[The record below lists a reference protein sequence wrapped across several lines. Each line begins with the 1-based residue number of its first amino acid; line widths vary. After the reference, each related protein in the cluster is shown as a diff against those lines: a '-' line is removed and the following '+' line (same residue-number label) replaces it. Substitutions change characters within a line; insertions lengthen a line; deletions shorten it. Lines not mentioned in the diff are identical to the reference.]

1 MQTVKMSEIIDA
13 LGRFMQYLLAGW
25 KRGVLLMVLG
35 IVLALGYY
43 WLQPIKYEGKVT
55 FILEEKSGA
64 MGGGL
69 SGLASQ
75 FGIDLGGLTGGAGM
89 FSGDNIL
96 DILVSRSI
104 VEKVLLSKI
113 DSTAGAQSPTLADMF
128 LQISGMKQKLE
139 KKGGSLA
146 TLSYNNLSFNSSH
159 SLQQDSVLFEMY
171 EKLSKKHVFV
181 DRLNKKGSIIKIITT
196 SSDPVFSKIF
206 SERLLDET
214 RKLYVEV
221 KTGIS
226 SASVAR
232 LEKRADSLLRILNAK
247 SYQSASMQVLD
258 ANAAFKTAT
267 VPAETSQRDRMVAY
281 AIYTE
286 VMKNLEASK
295 MAVANQTPVVQ
306 LLDVS
311 KYPLMDQR
319 KSLSLLLVFGAIGG
333 LFLFFVL
340 GFFQFPGRSEVVG
353 DRL

>member
-1 MQTVKMSEIIDA
+1 MQPVKMSEILDA
-13 LGRFMQYLLAGW
+13 LGRFLGYLVAGW

-35 IVLALGYY
+35 AVLAGAYY
-43 WLQPIKYEGKVT
+43 WLQPVKYNGEVT
-55 FILEEKSGA
+55 FILEEKSA
-64 MGGGL
+64 SMSGGL

-75 FGIDLGGLTGGAGM
+75 FGIDLGGLSGGAGM

-104 VEKVLLSKI
+104 IEKVLLSKA
-113 DSTAGAQSPTLADMF
+113 DSAAGHQSPTLADLF
-128 LQISGMKQKLE
+128 LGISGLKKKLD

-146 TLSYNNLSFNSSH
+146 ALSYQNLSINTPH
-159 SLQQDSVLFEMY
+159 SLQQDSVLFLMY
-171 EKLSKKHVFV
+171 EKLIKKHVMV
-181 DRLNKKGSIIKIITT
+181 DRLNKKGSIIRISTT
-196 SSDPVFSKIF
+196 SSNPLFSKIF
-206 SERLLDET
+206 SERLLEET
-214 RKLYVEV
+214 RRLYVEV

-232 LEKRADSLLRILNAK
+232 LEKRADSLLGILNAK

-267 VPAETSQRDRMVAY
+267 VPAETSQRDRMVTY

-311 KYPLMDQR
+311 KYPLIDQR
-319 KSLSLLLVFGAIGG
+319 KPLPLLLAIGIVGG
-333 LFLFFVL
+333 LFLFFVW
-340 GFFQFPGRSEVVG
+340 GFIEFPGKEEVKG
-353 DRL
+353 EK

>member
-1 MQTVKMSEIIDA
+1 MQTIKMSEIMDA
-13 LGRFMQYLLAGW
+13 LWRLGHHLMTGW

-35 IVLALGYY
+35 AVLAGVYY
-43 WLQPIKYEGKVT
+43 WIQPVKYEGKVT
-55 FILEEKSGA
+55 FILEEKSAG

-75 FGIDLGGLTGGAGM
+75 FGIDLGGLSGGAGM

-104 VEKVLLSKI
+104 VEKVLLSKA
-113 DSTAGAQSPTLADMF
+113 DSAAGKQSATLADLF
-128 LQISGMKQKLE
+128 LQISGLKKKLD

-146 TLSYNNLSFNSSH
+146 ALSYQNLSLNTAH
-159 SLQQDSVLFEMY
+159 SLQQDSVLYLMY
-171 EKLSKKHVFV
+171 DQLIKKHVLV
-181 DRLNKKGSIIKIITT
+181 DRLNKKGSIIRIITT
-196 SSDPVFSKIF
+196 SSDPLFSKIF
-206 SERLLDET
+206 SERLLEET
-214 RKLYVEV
+214 RRLYVEV

-232 LEKRADSLLRILNAK
+232 LEQRADSLLRILNAK

-267 VPAETSQRDRMVAY
+267 VPAETTQRDRMVAY

-286 VMKNLEASK
+286 VMKNLEASR

-311 KYPLMDQR
+311 KYPLIDQR
-319 KSLSLLLVFGAIGG
+319 KSLPLLLAFGIVGG
-333 LFLFFVL
+333 LFLFFVW
-340 GFFQFPGRSEVVG
+340 GFVGFPGKGE
-353 DRL
+353 